1 MKKDLRRLFGLI
13 FCFLFLAYGTS
24 MAASF
29 SYDFNNLTGSDTY
42 PYANLNGQDGWTSQG
57 FPPGLIM
64 GVTNTSGFDGT
75 KALRFEDVGAGYGAD
90 ASHLRTPFF
99 AIPTISGF
107 EPTIILQGDLRV
119 GAWSNILRFAYDA
132 NSNGVIRQTDPVEI
146 GPGLDIGTVPGV
158 LVWSAAGTPSSVALA
173 SLGINGGDWVRL
185 RLEID
190 PMGRGQ
196 GVGRVYYQNLTQGDI
211 ALQPVA
217 ALQNVNMEFNWGS
230 ATVTNPSLWD
240 SVYLHEEG
248 AGNGFDNLYLATA
261 TPPPACSITMN
272 MPTSPTNIGT
282 FAPGIFMSY
291 DPMIARPFGLEEA
304 GDILTGRLW
313 LPCLR
318 NGHADIYL
326 VLDAPAYGGK
336 FMLSELHQWLSF
348 PANIQPWQ
356 TYTDDDVYAA
366 LFSLQ
371 KSGILPG
378 NYKLDVIVVP
388 SGTAASTIDQIVSG
402 ATAAPYY
409 KWSFTET
416 LP

>member
-1 MKKDLRRLFGLI
+1 MNNSRRTEMKKEMHRLFGLI
-13 FCFLFLAYGTS
+13 FCFLFLASGTS

-90 ASHLRTPFF
+90 ASHLRTPSF

-107 EPTIILQGDLRV
+107 EPTIVLQGDLRV
-119 GAWSNILRFAYDA
+119 GAWSNILRSAYDA
-132 NSNGVIRQTDPVEI
+132 NSNGVIRQTDPAEI

-190 PMGRGQ
+190 PMGQGQ
-196 GVGRVYYQNLTQGDI
+196 GVGRVYYQNLTQGDT

-248 AGNGFDNLYLATA
+248 AGNGFDNLYLDAA
-261 TPPPACSITMN
+261 MPVPTMN
-272 MPTSPTNIGT
+272 EWGMI
-282 FAPGIFMSY
+282 IFTA
-291 DPMIARPFGLEEA
+291 IAGL
-304 GDILTGRLW
+304 GSIYY
-313 LPCLR
+313 LR
-318 NGHADIYL
+318 KYRK
-326 VLDAPAYGGK
+326 V
-336 FMLSELHQWLSF
+336 
-348 PANIQPWQ
+348 
-356 TYTDDDVYAA
+356 
-366 LFSLQ
+366 
-371 KSGILPG
+371 
-378 NYKLDVIVVP
+378 
-388 SGTAASTIDQIVSG
+388 
-402 ATAAPYY
+402 
-409 KWSFTET
+409 
-416 LP
+416 